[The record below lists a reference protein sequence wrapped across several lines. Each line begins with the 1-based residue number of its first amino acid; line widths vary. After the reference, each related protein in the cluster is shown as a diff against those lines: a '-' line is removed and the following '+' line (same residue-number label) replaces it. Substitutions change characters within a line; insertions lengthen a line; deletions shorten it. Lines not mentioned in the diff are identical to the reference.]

1 MQNLGITFHTM
12 VSKESL
18 GNLGCVRFKYEK
30 SWRCGK
36 LLILA
41 MLFLRTEQN
50 VISDLENSWQL
61 KMVRA
66 PQAEAWKFM
75 FSN

>member
-1 MQNLGITFHTM
+1 M

-18 GNLGCVRFKYEK
+18 ESLGCERFKYEK
-30 SWRCGK
+30 SWRSEK
-36 LLILA
+36 LLILT

-50 VISDLENSWQL
+50 VISDLENNWQL

-66 PQAEAWKFM
+66 PQAEA
-75 FSN
+75 

>member
-1 MQNLGITFHTM
+1 M

-18 GNLGCVRFKYEK
+18 ENLGCVRFKYEK
-30 SWRCGK
+30 SWRWEK

-50 VISDLENSWQL
+50 VISDLGNIWQL
-61 KMVRA
+61 KMVQA
-66 PQAEAWKFM
+66 PQVEA
-75 FSN
+75 